1 MKLKTLIALGITG
14 LMFACAPATKLEKSW
29 ADPSFNINT
38 SKPFAKVL
46 VVAPLK
52 DANSQRIAED
62 KIVAELKKG
71 GNALSAVPSYTILQ
85 ASETDQKQTEEKLV
99 AEGFDA
105 IILMHLQDVEKSTSY
120 VQGSSYGGYG
130 RYGWYGY
137 NSYTPG
143 YYVED
148 KTFTVETNFYGLPGA
163 KLLWSGTTS
172 SLNPTSFEKT
182 MDQIIY
188 SIKADLQKK
197 GLIKKTK

>member
-1 MKLKTLIALGITG
+1 MKIRALLAFSIAG

-29 ADPSFNINT
+29 ADPSFNMTT
-38 SKPFAKVL
+38 SKPFNKVL

-52 DANSQRIAED
+52 DENSQRIAED

-71 GNALSAVPSYTILQ
+71 GNVIDAVQSYTIPRE
-85 ASETDQKQTEEKLV
+85 ANSDQKATEEKLI
-99 AEGFDA
+99 AKGFDG
-105 IILMHLQDVEKSTSY
+105 IILMRLTDIENSTSY

-137 NSYTPG
+137 GYTPG

-148 KTFTVETNFYGLPGA
+148 KTFFVETNFYQLPGA

-172 SLNPTSFEKT
+172 SLNPSKFEST
-182 MDQIIY
+182 MDQVIY
-188 SIKADLQKK
+188 SIKTDLQKK
-197 GLIKKTK
+197 GLIKKGK